1 MPDNNKT
8 ALIIGGSR
16 GIGRKI
22 AQKLSDQGHPTI
34 VAARNEIDLSDLGKS
49 YPGIHTCMEDASEDG
64 VANALM
70 EKFDPELLI
79 LCVGHSPKMAPF
91 QDQSWEEFSGAWNAD
106 TKVSHAF
113 FRAALTKPMR
123 AGGRIVV
130 LSSGA
135 GLAGSRLSGG
145 YAGAKRMQMF
155 LSEYAQREAEI
166 LKLNLT
172 FMTVVPKQL
181 VQDTE
186 LGRSAGEAY
195 SEAVGKPYAAFMGQW
210 DKALTSDIVGASVVD
225 LLTSDKLPDERV
237 FTVTGAGMEP
247 MA

>member
-1 MPDNNKT
+1 MSGNNKT

-22 AQKLSDQGHPTI
+22 AEKLSDRGHSTI
-34 VAARNEIDLSDLGKS
+34 VTARNEIDLSDLGKS
-49 YPGIHTCMEDASEDG
+49 YPGIHTCVEDASEDG
-64 VANALM
+64 IASALM
-70 EKFDPELLI
+70 EKFDPEFLV

-91 QDQSWEEFSGAWNAD
+91 QNQSWEEFSGAWNAD
-106 TKVSHAF
+106 TKASHAF

-130 LSSGA
+130 SSSGA

-166 LKLNLT
+166 LKLDLT
-172 FMTVVPKQL
+172 FLTVVPKQL

-195 SEAVGKPYAAFMGQW
+195 SEAVGKPYAAFMSQW
-210 DKALTSDIVGASVVD
+210 DKPLTSDLVGASVVD
-225 LLTSDKLPDERV
+225 LLMNHNLPDERA
-237 FTVTGAGMEP
+237 FAITGAGMEP